1 MVEAQPPVS
10 GSIILILAGIV
21 ILPDIG
27 GAGLDGEVGALGLVD
42 LVTGARGDGGAQGQ
56 VGKLIMFEAQPAVAV
71 RVIPDSLFIVSNP
84 WPGVITPLALSTH

>member
-42 LVTGARGDGGAQGQ
+42 LVTGARRDGGAQGQ

-84 WPGVITPLALSTH
+84 WPGVITPLALSTR